1 MEEVRSKPKRK
12 KTGGRLKHVPPL
24 KKRLVSMTEAQAK
37 LLRMWGRGD
46 LSAGLRWLVDQ
57 AQHVVRKPDAESCLI
72 SEQTG
77 GQHP

>member
-1 MEEVRSKPKRK
+1 MEEQRRPKRK
-12 KTGGRLKHVPPL
+12 KTGGRKKHVPPL
-24 KKRLVSMTEAQAK
+24 KKRCMNLTDDQCK

-46 LSAGLRWLVDQ
+46 LSAGLRWLIE
-57 AQHVVRKPDAESCLI
+57 AAKHLVRKEESCLI